1 MLLIGGC
8 KKPDLCMFSPG
19 RWSMLDSDYLYTQTS
34 PASLSLADLFKM
46 EIMAGSDNG
55 YWNV

>member
-1 MLLIGGC
+1 
-8 KKPDLCMFSPG
+8 
-19 RWSMLDSDYLYTQTS
+19 MLDSDYLYTQTS

-46 EIMAGSDNG
+46 EIMVGSDNG